1 MSRDR
6 PGTAAGPCQEAGPSQ
21 VAGPQ
26 MLREYAILA
35 DGERG
40 ALVGPR
46 GEIAWL
52 CAPRWDSEAVFSAL
66 LGGPGQYLVQPVG
79 TFVWGG
85 YYEPGT
91 LIWRSRWIVGDDVV
105 ECREALAFPG
115 DPARLILL
123 RRITAVAGDARV
135 RVVLDPRAG
144 FGAVGLRELHTDE
157 AGCRHG
163 RAGALHL
170 RWQGGGSARVV
181 EDAGGWPALAARLDL
196 AQGETHDL
204 VLEIGDGPL
213 PHAPPQAGPTW
224 RATEAAWARATA
236 PGGARMTGSAAPRD
250 ATHAVA
256 VLRGS
261 TSASGGMVA
270 AATTSLPERFRAGRN
285 YDYRYVW
292 VRDQCYAGQAAA
304 AAGVDE
310 LLDDAVRFLTERVLA
325 DGPALAPA
333 YTVRG
338 GRVPDEAPLDLPGYP
353 GSEARTG
360 NHVNAQFQLDAF
372 GEILLL
378 LAAAA
383 RRGRLGTDGRRAAEV
398 ATSAIERRWREP
410 DAGVWELDDRRW
422 THSRLLCVAGLRA
435 FAGAPSTR
443 SRRGARSGEPDR
455 LALADR
461 LLADTAAHA
470 THPSGRWQRAPDDP
484 RLDGALLLAGLRGA
498 VPADDP
504 RTVATVAAYL
514 AELTREGYAYR
525 FRHDERPLGDAEG
538 AFLLCNFLVALAADQ
553 QGHRVTAAR
562 FLDRGRSACGP
573 PGLLSEEF
581 DVGQRQL
588 RGNLPQ
594 AFVHALL
601 LEAAVRLDLDPPGTA
616 R

>member
-1 MSRDR
+1 MSRDQPGVTADRCPPAR
-6 PGTAAGPCQEAGPSQ
+6 PQ
-21 VAGPQ
+21 V
-26 MLREYAILA
+26 LREYALLA

-40 ALVGPR
+40 ALVDPH

-52 CAPRWDSEAVFSAL
+52 CAPRWDSDAVFSAL
-66 LGGPGQYLVQPVG
+66 LGGPGRYLVQPAEA
-79 TFVWGG
+79 FVWGG

-91 LIWRSRWIVGDDVV
+91 LIWRNRWIVGDDVA

-115 DPARLILL
+115 DPGRLVLL
-123 RRITAVAGDARV
+123 RRITAVTADAQV
-135 RVVLDPRAG
+135 RVVLGPRAG
-144 FGAVGLRELHTDE
+144 FGAAGLRELHHRELHHDE
-157 AGCRHG
+157 GCWHG
-163 RAGALHL
+163 RAGPLHL
-170 RWQGGGSARVV
+170 RWQGGGSARVA
-181 EDAGGWPALAARLDL
+181 EDPDGWPVLSTRLDL
-196 AQGETHDL
+196 AHGESHDL

-213 PHAPPQAGPTW
+213 PHEPPRAEQVW

-236 PGGARMTGSAAPRD
+236 PRDARMPTSAAPRD

-325 DGPALAPA
+325 DGAALAPA
-333 YTVRG
+333 YTAGG
-338 GRVPDEAPLDLPGYP
+338 GRIPDETPLDLPGYP
-353 GSEARTG
+353 GSRVRTG
-360 NHVNAQFQLDAF
+360 NRVNAQFQLDAF

-378 LAAAA
+378 LAAAD
-383 RRGRLGTDGRRAAEV
+383 RRGRLDADGRRAAEV
-398 ATSAIERRWREP
+398 ATSAIAQRWNEP

-435 FAGAPSTR
+435 IAACPSTR
-443 SRRGARSGEPDR
+443 SGRGAGPGGPD
-455 LALADR
+455 LLSLADR

-470 THPSGRWQRAPDDP
+470 THASGRWQRAPEDP
-484 RLDGALLLAGLRGA
+484 GLDGALLLAGVRGA

-514 AELTREGYAYR
+514 TELVDEGYAYR
-525 FRHDERPLGDAEG
+525 FRHDERPLDDAEG

-553 QGHRVTAAR
+553 QGDRVTAAR
-562 FLDRGRSACGP
+562 FFDRGRSAAGP
-573 PGLLSEEF
+573 PGLFSEEF